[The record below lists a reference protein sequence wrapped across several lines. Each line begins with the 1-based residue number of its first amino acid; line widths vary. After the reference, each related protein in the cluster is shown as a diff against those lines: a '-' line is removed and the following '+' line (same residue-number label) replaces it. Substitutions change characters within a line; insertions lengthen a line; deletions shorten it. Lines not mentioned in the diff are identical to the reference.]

1 MSIAPYQVSA
11 FNISH
16 SVREQDPRR
25 WPPRSASGFKGGF
38 VGGVNVYAY
47 MTHQPLQVWG
57 REWLER
63 GTGEAKFGKPVYDG
77 EIAEVSA
84 SQDSDGLAL
93 TVHSVGV
100 LCATGRAALPSNLP
114 AAPSVSN
121 YKSVAPRP
129 ERVAASEQSL
139 PVGEWLGM
147 KPMPVTGEWQAQ
159 DLQDIRETDPVYAR
173 EGLVHPGTILRC
185 CNWVLTHNV
194 VLPAWIH
201 MGSTVRNLGLARIGD
216 TLGVR
221 ACVTKNYGAQ
231 RPQIGGAGLH
241 ASPQTKRHRS
251 SRRRRILR
259 STARAN
265 SPRRRSD
272 QSTIAEAD
280 GRGKECNQG
289 LKLDIRAL

>member
-11 FNISH
+11 FNTAT
-16 SVREQDPRR
+16 
-25 WPPRSASGFKGGF
+25 ASENKIHDDATAQRFGFKGGF

-57 REWLER
+57 RAWLER

-84 SQDSDGLAL
+84 SQDADGMAL
-93 TVHSVGV
+93 SVHSAGV
-100 LCATGRAALPSNLP
+100 LCATGRAALPSSLP
-114 AAPSVSN
+114 PAPSVSD
-121 YKSVAPRP
+121 YKAVPPRA
-129 ERVAASEQSL
+129 ERVDASEQSL
-139 PVGEWLGM
+139 PVGGWFGM
-147 KPMPVTGEWQAQ
+147 KPMPVTVEWQAQ
-159 DLQDIRETDPVYAR
+159 DLQDIRETDPLYAR

-221 ACVTKNYGAQ
+221 ARVTRNYEHKGHKWVELDCMVVANETTPIIQ
-231 RPQIGGAGLH
+231 AMHIAIYRPRQL
-241 ASPQTKRHRS
+241 
-251 SRRRRILR
+251 
-259 STARAN
+259 
-265 SPRRRSD
+265 
-272 QSTIAEAD
+272 AEA
-280 GRGKECNQG
+280 
-289 LKLDIRAL
+289 A